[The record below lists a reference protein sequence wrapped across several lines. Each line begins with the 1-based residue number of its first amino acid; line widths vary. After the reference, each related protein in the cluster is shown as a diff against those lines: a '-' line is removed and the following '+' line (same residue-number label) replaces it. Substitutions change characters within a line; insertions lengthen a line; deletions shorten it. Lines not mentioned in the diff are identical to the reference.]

1 MLKLYG
7 RRLVRVRRRTLTL
20 AAMALVAP
28 LCAMVSASPAMAE
41 PQGIFKVFNEC
52 PTENPAVTLCNYT
65 TTSSGR
71 FTIGENTVPI
81 NQNIILQN
89 GFVPVGESEIEFT
102 GVEAKNHE
110 TLSKTELEVPGGL
123 VDLVKCNEIT
133 GSGAV
138 EIAARALCKTIF
150 DNGLTGVT
158 ATTEL
163 AASESN
169 PLVLNEADL
178 ATESGTAVALPIRV
192 HLKNPL
198 LGNNCYIGSVASPIK
213 LKLTTGTSGSLHG
226 ARGTAET
233 LREKGLLSLRLKEN
247 SLVDNTFT
255 VPGVEGC
262 GELLLVKGF
271 LDSII
276 DGKLKIPNSSGEN
289 AAVLNG
295 ELRVAAANEVVES
308 ESF

>member
-7 RRLVRVRRRTLTL
+7 KRLGRVRRRTLTV

-41 PQGIFKVFNEC
+41 PQGIFKIFNQC
-52 PTENPAVTLCNYT
+52 PTEDSAVTLCDYA

-71 FTIGENTVPI
+71 FTIGENNVPI
-81 NQNIILQN
+81 NQDVILQA
-89 GFVPVGESEIEFT
+89 GFAPVGESEIEYT

-123 VDLVKCNEIT
+123 ADLIKCDEIT
-133 GSGAV
+133 GSGLV
-138 EIAARALCKTIF
+138 EIAARALCKEVF
-150 DNGLTGVT
+150 DNALTGVT

-163 AASESN
+163 AASEAN
-169 PLVLNEADL
+169 PLVLNEKHL
-178 ATESGTAVALPIRV
+178 ALESGTAVALPIRV
-192 HLKNPL
+192 HLKNLL

-213 LKLTTGTSGSLHG
+213 LELTTGASGSLHG
-226 ARGTAET
+226 AKGKGAT
-233 LREKGLLSLRLKEN
+233 LNEKGLLSFRLTEN

-262 GELLLVKGF
+262 GELLSIKGF

-276 DGKLKIPNSSGEN
+276 DSKLKLPDASGEN
-289 AAVLNG
+289 AAELDG
-295 ELRVAAANEVVES
+295 ELRAAAANEVVES